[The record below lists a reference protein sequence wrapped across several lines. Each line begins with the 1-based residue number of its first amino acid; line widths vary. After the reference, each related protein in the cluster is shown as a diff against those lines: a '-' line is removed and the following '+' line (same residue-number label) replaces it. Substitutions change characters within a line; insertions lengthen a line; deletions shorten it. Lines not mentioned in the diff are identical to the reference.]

1 MRWVSVVTIAL
12 LLASVQCLSACTLAS
27 CAPAP
32 KDAQLPPC
40 HQHHQTPA
48 PASDQHN
55 NCDHQKAVSAPSADL
70 AMAHLGVVAPPVF
83 LPELMAAAA
92 LAPAAHLV
100 LESPPGLVTPSVL
113 RI

>member
-48 PASDQHN
+48 SDHN
-55 NCDHQKAVSAPSADL
+55 DCDHQKAVSAPNADL
-70 AMAHLGVVAPPVF
+70 AMAHLGVVAAPVY
-83 LPELMAAAA
+83 LPELMATTL
-92 LAPAAHLV
+92 LAPVAHLI